1 MFWLLIKTD
10 NITFKLQL
18 SEKLEDYNIA
28 HEAHRTYTDFRD
40 EKVCLNETRLQLRF
54 LHYVRF
60 WEVYARSRQMTG
72 SLISTFILKK
82 KYSNL

>member
-18 SEKLEDYNIA
+18 SEKLEEYNIA

-40 EKVCLNETRLQLRF
+40 EKARACL
-54 LHYVRF
+54 VGAAI
-60 WEVYARSRQMTG
+60 YAGVWVASIVTVSIGNRKR
-72 SLISTFILKK
+72 
-82 KYSNL
+82 